1 MLSATLPPVIDER
14 DRLPLQLGILTTS
27 RLLLNS
33 AIRLTYPFLPAL
45 ARGLGVPLAA
55 VAQLVAL
62 RAFAGFASP
71 LFAPLSERF
80 GRRIVLTGTLALF
93 TLGSFVVILWPTYWG
108 LGVTLIFAGVMKVIY
123 DPAMQAYLGDV
134 IPYGQRGRAL
144 AITELSWAGS
154 LLLGAPLIGLVIER
168 QGWSAPFFWLGL
180 LGIAATLFL
189 WRIMPPGRVHASRAA
204 SLGAVVEVMRQHPII
219 WLSALYVF
227 LMMAANELL
236 LIVYGAWME
245 RSFALDLASL
255 GLATGVIGGAEVV
268 GELTVGLVVD
278 RLGKRPVII
287 TTGLLTALF
296 YFLIPFTSARLP
308 AALLTLF
315 LVFLAFEITVVG
327 GVPLMTEIVP
337 SARSVVLSMVLAA
350 ASLGR
355 MIGALVGPLVWEAGG
370 LGGNTSLAAIATLL
384 AVLVLAGWVREG
396 DIDD

>member
-1 MLSATLPPVIDER
+1 MSNER
-14 DRLPLQLGILTTS
+14 DRLPLQLGILTAS

-45 ARGLGVPLAA
+45 ARGLGVPLTA

-62 RAFAGFASP
+62 RAFAGFVSP

-93 TLGSFVVILWPTYWG
+93 TLGSFVVVLWPTYWA
-108 LGVTLIFAGVMKVIY
+108 LGFTLIVAAVMKVIY

-134 IPYGQRGRAL
+134 IPYRQRGRSL
-144 AITELSWAGS
+144 AVTELSWAGA

-180 LGIAATLFL
+180 LGVIATFLL
-189 WRIMPPGRVHASRAA
+189 WRIMPPGRVQTSRAA
-204 SLGAVVEVMRQHPII
+204 SLGALVEVMRQHPVI
-219 WLSALYVF
+219 WGAALYV
-227 LMMAANELL
+227 LLIMAANELL
-236 LIVYGAWME
+236 LIIYGEWME
-245 RSFALDLASL
+245 RSFALDLTNL
-255 GLATGVIGGAEVV
+255 GLASGVIGGAEVV

-287 TTGLLTALF
+287 TTGFLTALF
-296 YFLIPFTSARLP
+296 YFLIPYTSASLP

-355 MIGALVGPLVWEAGG
+355 MIGALVGPVVWQAGG
-370 LGGNTSLAAIATLL
+370 LGANTSLAAIATLL
-384 AVLVLAGWVREG
+384 AVLVLARWVREG
-396 DIDD
+396 DSDEKE

>member
-1 MLSATLPPVIDER
+1 MSTDQ
-14 DRLPLQLGILTTS
+14 DRLSLQLGILTTS

-62 RAFAGFASP
+62 RALAGFVSP

-80 GRRIVLTGTLALF
+80 GRRVVLVGTLAVF
-93 TLGSFVVILWPTYWG
+93 SLGMFVVVIWPAYWP
-108 LGVTLIFAGVMKVIY
+108 LGVTLILAGVAKVVY

-134 IPYGQRGRAL
+134 VPYARRGKAL
-144 AITELSWAGS
+144 AVTEFSWAGA
-154 LLLGAPLIGLVIER
+154 LLIGAPLIGFVIER
-168 QGWSAPFFWLGL
+168 RGWSAPFFWLGV
-180 LGIAATLFL
+180 LGVLATLLL
-189 WRIMPPGRVHASRAA
+189 WRIMPPGRVTASRAA
-204 SLGAVVEVMRQHPII
+204 SLGALLAVMRRYPVI
-219 WLSALYVF
+219 WAAAAYILLI
-227 LMMAANELL
+227 MGANELL
-236 LIVYGAWME
+236 LIVYGDWME
-245 RSFALDLASL
+245 QSFSLDLTNL
-255 GLATGVIGGAEVV
+255 GLATGVIGGAEIV
-268 GELTVGLVVD
+268 GEVTVGVVVD

-296 YFLIPFTSARLP
+296 YFLIPYTSLRLP
-308 AALLTLF
+308 AALATLF

-355 MIGALVGPLVWEAGG
+355 MAGALVGPVVWQAAG
-370 LGGNTSLAAIATLL
+370 LAGNTSLAALATLL
-384 AVLVLAGWVREG
+384 AVLVLARWVREG
-396 DIDD
+396 EVDEN

>member
-1 MLSATLPPVIDER
+1 MSNEH
-14 DRLPLQLGILTTS
+14 DRLPLQLGILTAS

-45 ARGLGVPLAA
+45 ARGLGVPLAD

-62 RAFAGFASP
+62 RSFAGFASP

-93 TLGSFVVILWPTYWG
+93 TLGSFVVVLWPAYWA
-108 LGVTLIFAGVMKVIY
+108 LGVTLVVVAVMKVIY

-134 IPYGQRGRAL
+134 VPYRQRGRAL
-144 AITELSWAGS
+144 AITELSWAGA
-154 LLLGAPLIGLVIER
+154 LLLGAPLIGLVIQR

-180 LGIAATLFL
+180 LGVVATLFL
-189 WRIMPPGRVHASRAA
+189 WRIMPPGRVSTSRAA
-204 SLGAVVEVMRQHPII
+204 SLGAVVDVMRQHPVI
-219 WLSALYVF
+219 WGAALYV
-227 LMMAANELL
+227 LLIMAANELL
-236 LIVYGAWME
+236 LIVYGEWME
-245 RSFALDLASL
+245 RSFALDLTNL
-255 GLATGVIGGAEVV
+255 GLASGVIGGAEVV

-287 TTGLLTALF
+287 ITGLLTALF
-296 YFLIPFTSARLP
+296 YFLIPYTSGSLP

-315 LVFLAFEITVVG
+315 LVFLVFEITVVG
-327 GVPLMTEIVP
+327 GVPLMTEVVP

-355 MIGALVGPLVWEAGG
+355 MIGALVGPVIWQAAG
-370 LGGNTSLAAIATLL
+370 LGGNTTLAAIATLL
-384 AVLVLAGWVREG
+384 AILILARWVREG
-396 DIDD
+396 DVDHKE